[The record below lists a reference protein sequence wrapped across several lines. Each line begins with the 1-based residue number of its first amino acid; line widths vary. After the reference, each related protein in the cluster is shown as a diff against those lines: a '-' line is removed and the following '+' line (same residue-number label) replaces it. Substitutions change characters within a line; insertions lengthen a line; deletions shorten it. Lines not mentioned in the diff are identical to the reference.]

1 MWFFRK
7 KRSVRPTADA
17 PVFWQDYQGQRASVP
32 GLDRPLDSVRFVVLD
47 TEATGLDAKQD
58 QLLSIG
64 AVAVQGG
71 AIQVEDRFECLVHQ
85 EYFPT
90 PETVSIHGIVPRP
103 DSASLEE
110 RLALEALVTYLGAS
124 VLVGHHLSFDLLLIN
139 TLLRDWLGDV
149 LYNRHLDTERLARRI
164 DPPSAYAAG
173 AGAGSYSLDV
183 LCAKYGIRPH
193 DRHTAAGDAYLTALL
208 FLKLVWHLRKR
219 GATTLK
225 HLVQRTGN

>member
-7 KRSVRPTADA
+7 KKSVPPLADA
-17 PVFWQDYQGQRASVP
+17 PAFWQNYQRQRASMP
-32 GLDRPLDSVRFVVLD
+32 DLDRPLDSVRFVVLD
-47 TEATGLDAKQD
+47 IETTGLDVKQD
-58 QLLSIG
+58 QLLSVG

-85 EYFPT
+85 EYLPR
-90 PETVSIHGIVPRP
+90 PETISIHGIVPRP
-103 DSASLEE
+103 DSGSLEE
-110 RLALEALVTYLGAS
+110 KQALKALIQYLGPA

-164 DPPSAYAAG
+164 APPNAYAG
-173 AGAGSYSLDV
+173 GIGRYGLDV
-183 LCAKYGIRPH
+183 LCEEYGIRPH
-193 DRHTAAGDAYLTALL
+193 DQHTAAGDAYLTALL
-208 FLKLVWHLRKR
+208 FLKLVWHLQKR

-225 HLVQRTGN
+225 HLVKRTGN